1 LLSKVE
7 KFILAKPLNIIR
19 WKKHGNS
26 VLFLLFNYN
35 AIYSSPPID
44 SAYVN
49 TLLVSVDE
57 LCPQTPFVRVG
68 AIVSKAA
75 FYTKPCSAAMTAHL
89 RSCDEINPFWDFATA
104 KPHGCNEIN
113 PLRDLCKEH
122 RDGLAS
128 LSSVNPL
135 RG

>member
-1 LLSKVE
+1 MLSKVE

-57 LCPQTPFVRVG
+57 LCPQTPFVRAGGGLLVG
-68 AIVSKAA
+68 TGVPDGPEKCKVS
-75 FYTKPCSAAMTAHL
+75 P
-89 RSCDEINPFWDFATA
+89 
-104 KPHGCNEIN
+104 
-113 PLRDLCKEH
+113 
-122 RDGLAS
+122 
-128 LSSVNPL
+128 
-135 RG
+135 